1 MKKVQVSF
9 NYKGQNIY
17 VLANYYKGYPATL
30 EEPGALPSYE
40 IIELYI
46 GKTEFDSVE
55 DLAEYLNCDLDKLE
69 DIILENLENN
79 LDYGKHF

>member
-1 MKKVQVSF
+1 MNISASF
-9 NYKGQNIY
+9 TYNNHKIFIM
-17 VLANYYKGYPATL
+17 VDYYKGYPATL